1 MSSFS
6 FLHRWTRK
14 TKARPK
20 AGERASSLSSTPA
33 QSLLLLRWV
42 HAGDLAPH
50 RHGRAR
56 RLTLYH
62 LHLIRS
68 CSSSAAHTGRLL
80 AAGARL
86 LSILLVLL
94 GSRCTANL
102 LLRARLLYHPVEDK
116 VVFVAHAVEE
126 VLEELA
132 QVANVRLLLE
142 LEAAA
147 IVQIDTEFVRKVLC
161 QRLDRR

>member
-1 MSSFS
+1 MA
-6 FLHRWTRK
+6 T
-14 TKARPK
+14 
-20 AGERASSLSSTPA
+20 
-33 QSLLLLRWV
+33 
-42 HAGDLAPH
+42 H

-102 LLRARLLYHPVEDK
+102 LLRARLLDHPVEDK

-147 IVQIDTEFVRKVLC
+147 VVQIDTEFVRKVLC